1 MGTRNSPLHQFAN
14 ALEGIA
20 MTSDASDLERLSLD
34 YYWYS
39 PVLFEQ
45 LQHKRGELVVFPET
59 EQAVM
64 QIAAAAAKYRVKLT
78 IRGGGTGNY
87 GQCIPLEGGV
97 IVDVKRLN
105 KVIALEPGW
114 MRVEAGILIDDAD
127 QSARQQQQELLM
139 WPSTKR
145 TATLGGFI
153 AGGYAGVGSI
163 RHGILKDPGNVR
175 MIRVV
180 TVEITPRIIEL
191 RGADIQKVH
200 HAFGTNGIITQVEVA
215 LTPAQ
220 PWLHHISLFE
230 GYDKVLNFGVAA
242 SRPDM
247 DLKLLTSV
255 DQRFAQFFDEIPQY
269 FPATHDAM
277 FAIVNESALK
287 DYEALAARFG
297 GVRSLCDSEENLDA
311 KGLPPAYEC
320 AYNHTTLRALAKDR
334 SYTYLQIAY
343 PQPFDATLV
352 LTQMQRW
359 GEEMYQH
366 HEFAKQYGGY
376 VLFGL
381 PLLNY
386 FDKPRLY
393 EIMAEFEADGCTVFD
408 PHVYTIEDGGMK
420 QIDHAQIDFK
430 RIADPMG
437 LMNPGKTR
445 A

>member
-1 MGTRNSPLHQFAN
+1 
-14 ALEGIA
+14 
-20 MTSDASDLERLSLD
+20 MTSDTSDLERLSLD

-64 QIAAAAAKYRVKLT
+64 HIAAAAAKYRVNLT

-180 TVEITPRIIEL
+180 TVEASPRVIEL
-191 RGADIQKVH
+191 RGEDIQKVH
-200 HAFGTNGIITQVEVA
+200 HAFGTNGIITQLEVA
-215 LTPAQ
+215 LTSAQ
-220 PWLHHISLFE
+220 PWLHHIGLFE
-230 GYDKVLNFGVAA
+230 GYDKALNFGVAA

-277 FAIVNESALK
+277 FAIVNESALR
-287 DYEALAARFG
+287 DYEALATQFG
-297 GVRSLCDSEENLDA
+297 GVRSLCDTEENLDA

-343 PQPFDATLV
+343 PQPFDAALV
-352 LTQMQRW
+352 LRQMQRW
-359 GEEMYQH
+359 GDEMYQH

-386 FDKPRLY
+386 FDKARLY